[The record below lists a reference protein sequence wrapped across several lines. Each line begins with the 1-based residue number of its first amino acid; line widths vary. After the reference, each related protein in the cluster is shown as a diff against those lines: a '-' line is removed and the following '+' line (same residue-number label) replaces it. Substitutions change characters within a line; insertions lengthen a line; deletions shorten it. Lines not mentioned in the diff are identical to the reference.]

1 MYTMLIRTII
11 LERQM
16 DVKVSPDFV
25 DSQHNYWHHLQNDAN
40 NYLHLTNNSYVT
52 SHETNKLQQTI
63 DGSKVT
69 INNNQPINGTF
80 KSWSP
85 ITTQQNWP
93 IKNHNQRHKCH
104 HLTKALHLTLK
115 MTNTRVFE
123 MSVTFNSLSEDHS
136 HLDNHTSDSV
146 WKVEEKQSKIF
157 ETVQHTM
164 IVAGFA

>member
-25 DSQHNYWHHLQNDAN
+25 DSQHNYWDHLQNDAN

-69 INNNQPINGTF
+69 IKQQPTNQWNF
-80 KSWSP
+80 
-85 ITTQQNWP
+85 
-93 IKNHNQRHKCH
+93 
-104 HLTKALHLTLK
+104 
-115 MTNTRVFE
+115 
-123 MSVTFNSLSEDHS
+123 
-136 HLDNHTSDSV
+136 
-146 WKVEEKQSKIF
+146 
-157 ETVQHTM
+157 
-164 IVAGFA
+164 